1 MTDAAKRRRGNPGR
15 RKLGPVQPPAPPEA
29 PAITPP
35 RNLDATA
42 VEEWHRVV
50 AILEGQGRMRPDY
63 RACLAQYCVA
73 WSTWVRATSEIAR
86 SGELIRHK
94 ESPEDLKLGRINRPQ
109 PHPLL
114 SVARAAS
121 NELCRLSAELGL
133 TPSTWSRVAVDTPV
147 DLSDFEKFRN
157 ERRR

>member
-50 AILEGQGRMRPDY
+50 AIPRRPGPHATGLSSMP
-63 RACLAQYCVA
+63 RAVLRGV
-73 WSTWVRATSEIAR
+73 VDMGRATSEIAR

-94 ESPEDLKLGRINRPQ
+94 ESPEDLKLGRVNRPQ

-133 TPSTWSRVAVDTPV
+133 TPSTWSRVAVDAPV

>member
-1 MTDAAKRRRGNPGR
+1 
-15 RKLGPVQPPAPPEA
+15 
-29 PAITPP
+29 
-35 RNLDATA
+35 
-42 VEEWHRVV
+42 
-50 AILEGQGRMRPDY
+50 MRPDY

-133 TPSTWSRVAVDTPV
+133 TPSTWSRVVVDAPV

-157 ERRR
+157 ERRC